1 MAMSYYVLLAGAFG
15 LYRLAKV
22 FYNLY
27 LHPLAGFPGPKFGAA
42 THLYEFYWSVVR
54 DGEFIWEI
62 ERMHQKYG
70 PIIRITPREIHISDP
85 SFYNEIYAGNNK
97 RVDGDYRFT
106 RSTGVTQ
113 SMFSAIEHDLHTA
126 RRSPLTKFFSK
137 RSINNIQ
144 PIIQDKVERYIK
156 KLGDARKDGG
166 AVNLNVLSAA
176 FTADT
181 ISHYAYGVSMGCLDG
196 ERENILTD
204 ATQAVLALSHWLKFM
219 PIRFTNAKRLPPELV
234 ERFSAKAAT
243 VLRTHRTISELAMS
257 VLHAAEPKAPHEN
270 MFAALADPRLPAEE
284 RNLGRLEDEGFVV
297 LAAGT
302 ETTAYSLSVTMFYL
316 LHNPDIHAN
325 LLEELT
331 AIWPNPHECPDL
343 SALENLPLLTPC
355 STATY
360 FVHTDAELFPDPWRF
375 DPDRWIRAAE
385 RGEHLESHLALFLK
399 GNRACLG
406 IKYVKDIASPFHTM

>member
-1 MAMSYYVLLAGAFG
+1 MRDSARHEILFVASIADTG
-15 LYRLAKV
+15 L
-22 FYNLY
+22 
-27 LHPLAGFPGPKFGAA
+27 
-42 THLYEFYWSVVR
+42 
-54 DGEFIWEI
+54 
-62 ERMHQKYG
+62 G

-156 KLGDARKDGG
+156 KLRDARKDGG

-343 SALENLPLLTPC
+343 SALENLPLLVRTPGVPYNC
-355 STATY
+355 RTRLTTVSRPERRRKRGPPALNGYLDPPSSYCTRQSPAIQGLGNSCRRAYPFAHPKRRT
-360 FVHTDAELFPDPWRF
+360 LF
-375 DPDRWIRAAE
+375 
-385 RGEHLESHLALFLK
+385 
-399 GNRACLG
+399 
-406 IKYVKDIASPFHTM
+406 